1 MATSAMHTAWR
12 ASAATLRSS
21 SIYPRT
27 LLNAHVFPNAPNS
40 IIIHTQKRSLFV
52 LPFGMDIGLLGLCSY
67 YLTRLKKPE
76 LESVN
81 SIFGPDPWSKES
93 QMNPDRVVRCIA
105 HRGAALDAP
114 ENTMEA
120 FKYCLE
126 RECNIIELD
135 VRTSKDGKLVLL
147 HDPGLERLAGMSISD
162 VRSVDWD
169 KIKNIDVGAT
179 HPNRKQFKDVHLCL
193 LEDALDYLLAN
204 NMKVIIDVK
213 GEDKQVVNGILNVF
227 AQRPGLYNN
236 AAVTCFNPFVL
247 YQIRRSDPQIVGA
260 LSYRP
265 FCFSS
270 QDYDAEKGPINPRY
284 AENLPLNTA
293 LRFVDVMH
301 ALLWRWSARWC
312 AVSAVLLHKDIVS
325 PSEVH
330 YWRQLGVR
338 CAGWCVNRPL
348 EKLYWRGVLKAPYL
362 ANTLLG
368 EPDMENKP
376 SEKDS
381 YSSLERPGPL
391 VDKILEPERRM
402 SSGQN

>member
-1 MATSAMHTAWR
+1 MFLTILSLAINTVYYVFS
-12 ASAATLRSS
+12 TL
-21 SIYPRT
+21 YF
-27 LLNAHVFPNAPNS
+27 LL
-40 IIIHTQKRSLFV
+40 SLSHIV

-67 YLTRLKKPE
+67 YLTRLKKPD
-76 LESVN
+76 LENVN
-81 SIFGPDPWSKES
+81 SIFGPEPWSKES

-120 FKYCLE
+120 FKYCQE

-135 VRTSKDGKLVLL
+135 VRTSKDGKLLLL
-147 HDPGLERLAGMSISD
+147 HDQGLERLAGTSISD
-162 VRSVDWD
+162 VRSVEWD
-169 KIKNIDVGAT
+169 KIKDIDVGAT

-227 AQRPGLYNN
+227 SQRPALYNS
-236 AAVTCFNPFVL
+236 AAVTCFNPFIL

-293 LRFVDVMH
+293 LRLVDVFH

-325 PSEVH
+325 P
-330 YWRQLGVR
+330 
-338 CAGWCVNRPL
+338 
-348 EKLYWRGVLKAPYL
+348 
-362 ANTLLG
+362 
-368 EPDMENKP
+368 
-376 SEKDS
+376 
-381 YSSLERPGPL
+381 
-391 VDKILEPERRM
+391 
-402 SSGQN
+402 